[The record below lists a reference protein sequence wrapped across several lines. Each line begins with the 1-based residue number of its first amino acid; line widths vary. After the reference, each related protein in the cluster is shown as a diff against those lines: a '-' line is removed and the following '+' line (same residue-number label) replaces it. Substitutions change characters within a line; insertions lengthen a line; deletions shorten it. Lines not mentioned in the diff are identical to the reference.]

1 LADAVG
7 RLLNF
12 AVSRIGRTLRIWDRL
27 LSREPLPEAG
37 WVTLSGSQA
46 HFVRNVDG
54 VDGVRIWRFTDGD
67 AVGIYFFPLV
77 PDLPHARSQC
87 EFATMYAE
95 MVFAAGAKIVES
107 ELVNLAG
114 VRALRTIIKSRQS
127 PSGMTYVGSVTIPLA
142 NCSYVLKV
150 QCEEHGITG
159 LRETFLLDKKLRE
172 GGTVE
177 AALEEIGRSA
187 DAPEHDALFPD
198 HPLARARKH
207 LGFIASALYVDPRLL
222 SVTPFGL
229 P

>member
-1 LADAVG
+1 MG
-7 RLLNF
+7 
-12 AVSRIGRTLRIWDRL
+12 IWDGL

-37 WVTLSGSQA
+37 LVTLCGNRA
-46 HFVRNVDG
+46 HFEGNVN
-54 VDGVRIWRFTDGD
+54 GVRIYRFRDGD

-77 PDLPHARSQC
+77 PDLPQTRSQD
-87 EFATMYAE
+87 EFAAMYAE
-95 MVFAAGAKIVES
+95 MVSAAGARIVES

-114 VRALRTIIKSRQS
+114 IRALRTIIKSPQS

-150 QCEEHGITG
+150 QCAERGTTG
-159 LRETFLLDKKLRE
+159 LREAFLLDKKLRE

-177 AALEEIGRSA
+177 AALDEIGRIA
-187 DAPEHDALFPD
+187 DSPEHDALFPD
-198 HPLARARKH
+198 HPLTRARKH
-207 LGFIASALYVDPRLL
+207 LEFIASALHVDPRLL